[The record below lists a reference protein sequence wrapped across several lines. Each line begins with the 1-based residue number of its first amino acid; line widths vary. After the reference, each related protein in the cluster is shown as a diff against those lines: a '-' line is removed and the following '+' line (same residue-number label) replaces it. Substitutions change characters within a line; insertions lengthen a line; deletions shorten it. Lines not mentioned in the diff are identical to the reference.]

1 MSGQPGSPKTET
13 PTLNLRSD
21 GKIAIVTGGSRGIGR
36 GIALALAE
44 AGATVICAARDL
56 ERLEAVVA
64 EIAAAGGKASAHVVD
79 VRSRES
85 IQTLIAAA
93 LTAYGRIDI
102 LVNNAGITRDSL
114 LLRMKPEDWDD
125 VIATNLTS
133 AFISTQAALK
143 PMLKQR
149 AGSIINI
156 GSVVGLTGNAG
167 QASYAAA
174 KAGLIGFSKSV
185 AREVASRGIRVN
197 VITPGFIETDMTA
210 AMPEAA
216 RQMMLA
222 TVPLGRT
229 GTPGDIAGLVVY
241 LASDASAYVTG
252 QTLSVDGGFH
262 M

>member
-1 MSGQPGSPKTET
+1 M
-13 PTLNLRSD
+13 NLRTD
-21 GKIAIVTGGSRGIGR
+21 GKIAIVTGASRGIGR

-44 AGATVICAARDL
+44 AGATVVCASRDL
-56 ERLEAVVA
+56 AKLEAVVA
-64 EIAAAGGKASAHVVD
+64 EIAAAGGKANAHVVD
-79 VRSRES
+79 VSSRES
-85 IQTLIAAA
+85 IEALVAAA
-93 LTAYGRIDI
+93 VEAHGRIDV
-102 LVNNAGITRDSL
+102 LVNNAGITRDTL
-114 LLRMKPEDWDD
+114 LLRMKAADWDD
-125 VIATNLTS
+125 VMATNLTS
-133 AFISTQAALK
+133 VFTSTQAVMK

-167 QASYAAA
+167 QANYAAA
-174 KAGLIGFSKSV
+174 KAGLLGFSKSV

-197 VITPGFIETDMTA
+197 VVTPGFIETDMTN

-216 RQMMLA
+216 KQAMLK

-229 GTPGDIAGLVVY
+229 GTPADVAGLVVY

-252 QTLSVDGGFH
+252 QTISVDGGFH

>member
-1 MSGQPGSPKTET
+1 
-13 PTLNLRSD
+13 LNLRAD
-21 GKIAIVTGGSRGIGR
+21 GKIAIVTGASRGIGR

-44 AGATVICAARDL
+44 AGATVVCAARDL
-56 ERLEAVVA
+56 AKLEAVVA
-64 EIAAAGGKASAHVVD
+64 EIAAAGGKANAHVVD
-79 VRSRES
+79 VSSRES
-85 IQTLIAAA
+85 IEALIAATI
-93 LTAYGRIDI
+93 TAHGRIDV
-102 LVNNAGITRDSL
+102 LVNNAGITRDTL
-114 LLRMKPEDWDD
+114 LLRMKPADWDD
-125 VIATNLTS
+125 VMATNLTS
-133 AFISTQAALK
+133 VFISTQAVMK

-167 QASYAAA
+167 QANYAAA

-197 VITPGFIETDMTA
+197 VVTPGFIETDMTA

-216 RQMMLA
+216 KQAMLA

-229 GTPGDIAGLVVY
+229 GTPADIAGLVVY

-252 QTLSVDGGFH
+252 QTVSVDGGFH

>member
-1 MSGQPGSPKTET
+1 
-13 PTLNLRSD
+13 LNLRAD
-21 GKIAIVTGGSRGIGR
+21 GKIAIVTGASRGIGR

-44 AGATVICAARDL
+44 AGAFVVCAARDL
-56 ERLEAVVA
+56 PKLEAVVA
-64 EIAAAGGKASAHVVD
+64 EIAAAGGRASAHGVD
-79 VRSRES
+79 VSSRES
-85 IQTLIAAA
+85 IETLIAATI
-93 LTAYGRIDI
+93 TAHGRIDI
-102 LVNNAGITRDSL
+102 LVNNAGITRDTL
-114 LLRMKPEDWDD
+114 LLRMKPADWDD

-133 AFISTQAALK
+133 VFISTQAVMK

-167 QASYAAA
+167 QANYAAA

-197 VITPGFIETDMTA
+197 VVTPGFIDTDMTN

-216 RQMMLA
+216 KQALLA

-229 GTPGDIAGLVVY
+229 GTPADIVGLVVY
-241 LASDASAYVTG
+241 LASDASSYVTG
-252 QTLSVDGGFH
+252 QTVSVDGGFH

>member
-1 MSGQPGSPKTET
+1 M
-13 PTLNLRSD
+13 NLRSD
-21 GKIAIVTGGSRGIGR
+21 GKVAIVTGASRGIGR
-36 GIALALAE
+36 GIAMALAE

-56 ERLEAVVA
+56 AKLEAVAA
-64 EIAAAGGKASAHVVD
+64 EIVAAGGKAQAAVVD
-79 VRSRES
+79 VASRES
-85 IQTLIAAA
+85 IESLISATVAGH
-93 LTAYGRIDI
+93 GRIDV
-102 LVNNAGITRDSL
+102 LVNNAGITRDNL
-114 LLRMKPEDWDD
+114 LLRMKQAEWDD

-133 AFISTQAALK
+133 VFTSTQAVMK

-149 AGSIINI
+149 GGSIINI

-167 QASYAAA
+167 QANYAAA
-174 KAGLIGFSKSV
+174 KAGLVGFSKSV

-197 VITPGFIETDMTA
+197 VITPGFIETDMTN

-216 RQMMLA
+216 KQAMLA

-229 GTPGDIAGLVVY
+229 GSPADIAALVVY

-252 QTLSVDGGFH
+252 QTISVDGGFH

>member
-1 MSGQPGSPKTET
+1 M
-13 PTLNLRSD
+13 NLRSD
-21 GKIAIVTGGSRGIGR
+21 GKVAIVTGASRGIGR
-36 GIALALAE
+36 GIAMALAE

-56 ERLEAVVA
+56 AKLEAVAA
-64 EIAAAGGKASAHVVD
+64 EIVAAGGKAQAAVVD
-79 VRSRES
+79 VASRES
-85 IQTLIAAA
+85 IESLISA
-93 LTAYGRIDI
+93 TVVGHGRIDV
-102 LVNNAGITRDSL
+102 LVNNAGITRDNL
-114 LLRMKPEDWDD
+114 LLRMKQAEWDD

-133 AFISTQAALK
+133 VFTSTQAVMK

-149 AGSIINI
+149 GGSIINI

-167 QASYAAA
+167 QANYAAA
-174 KAGLIGFSKSV
+174 KAGLVGFSKSV

-197 VITPGFIETDMTA
+197 VITPGFIETDMTN

-216 RQMMLA
+216 KQAMLA

-229 GTPGDIAGLVVY
+229 GTPADIAALVVY

-252 QTLSVDGGFH
+252 QTISVDGGFH

>member
-1 MSGQPGSPKTET
+1 M
-13 PTLNLRSD
+13 
-21 GKIAIVTGGSRGIGR
+21 
-36 GIALALAE
+36 
-44 AGATVICAARDL
+44 
-56 ERLEAVVA
+56 
-64 EIAAAGGKASAHVVD
+64 
-79 VRSRES
+79 
-85 IQTLIAAA
+85 
-93 LTAYGRIDI
+93 
-102 LVNNAGITRDSL
+102 
-114 LLRMKPEDWDD
+114 
-125 VIATNLTS
+125 
-133 AFISTQAALK
+133 K

-167 QASYAAA
+167 QANYAAA

-197 VITPGFIETDMTA
+197 VVTPGFIETDMTA

-216 RQMMLA
+216 KQAMLA

-229 GTPGDIAGLVVY
+229 GTPADIAGLVVY

-252 QTLSVDGGFH
+252 QTVSVDGGFH

>member
-1 MSGQPGSPKTET
+1 M
-13 PTLNLRSD
+13 NLRSD
-21 GKIAIVTGGSRGIGR
+21 GKIAIVTGASRGIGR
-36 GIALALAE
+36 GIALALA
-44 AGATVICAARDL
+44 ASGATVVCAARDFA
-56 ERLEAVVA
+56 RLEAVVA
-64 EIAAAGGKASAHVVD
+64 EITAAGGKASAHTVD
-79 VRSRES
+79 VSSRES
-85 IQTLIAAA
+85 IEALIAATVA
-93 LTAYGRIDI
+93 AHGRIDI
-102 LVNNAGITRDSL
+102 LVNNAGITRDTL
-114 LLRMKPEDWDD
+114 LLRMKPADWDD

-133 AFISTQAALK
+133 VFISTQAVMK

-167 QASYAAA
+167 QANYAAA

-197 VITPGFIETDMTA
+197 VIAPGFIETDMTA

-216 RQMMLA
+216 KQALLA

-229 GTPGDIAGLVVY
+229 GSPADIAGLVVY
-241 LASDASAYVTG
+241 LASDAAAYVTG

>member
-1 MSGQPGSPKTET
+1 M
-13 PTLNLRSD
+13 NLRSD
-21 GKIAIVTGGSRGIGR
+21 GKVAIVTGASRGIGR
-36 GIALALAE
+36 GIAMALAE

-56 ERLEAVVA
+56 AKLEAVAA
-64 EIAAAGGKASAHVVD
+64 EIVAAGGKAQAAVVD
-79 VRSRES
+79 VASRES
-85 IQTLIAAA
+85 IESLISATVAGH
-93 LTAYGRIDI
+93 GRIDV
-102 LVNNAGITRDSL
+102 LVNNAGITRDNL
-114 LLRMKPEDWDD
+114 LLRMKQAEWDD

-133 AFISTQAALK
+133 VFTSTQAVMK

-149 AGSIINI
+149 GGSIINI

-167 QASYAAA
+167 QANYAAA
-174 KAGLIGFSKSV
+174 KAGLVGFSKSV

-197 VITPGFIETDMTA
+197 VITPGFIETDMTN

-216 RQMMLA
+216 KQAMLA

-229 GTPGDIAGLVVY
+229 GTPADIAALVVY

-252 QTLSVDGGFH
+252 QTISVDGGFH

>member
-1 MSGQPGSPKTET
+1 M
-13 PTLNLRSD
+13 NLRAD
-21 GKIAIVTGGSRGIGR
+21 GKIAIVTGASRGIGR

-44 AGATVICAARDL
+44 AGATVVCAARDL
-56 ERLEAVVA
+56 AKLEAVVA
-64 EIAAAGGKASAHVVD
+64 EIAAAGGKANAHVVD
-79 VRSRES
+79 VSLRES
-85 IQTLIAAA
+85 IEALISATV
-93 LTAYGRIDI
+93 TAHGRIDV
-102 LVNNAGITRDSL
+102 LVNNAGITRDGL
-114 LLRMKPEDWDD
+114 LLRMKPADWDE
-125 VIATNLTS
+125 VMATNLTS
-133 AFISTQAALK
+133 VFISTQAVMK

-167 QASYAAA
+167 QANYAAA

-197 VITPGFIETDMTA
+197 VVTPGFIETDMTN

-216 RQMMLA
+216 KQAMLK

-229 GTPGDIAGLVVY
+229 GTPADIAGLVVY

-252 QTLSVDGGFH
+252 QTVSVDGGFH

>member
-1 MSGQPGSPKTET
+1 M
-13 PTLNLRSD
+13 NLRSD
-21 GKIAIVTGGSRGIGR
+21 GKIAIVTGASRGIGR

-44 AGATVICAARDL
+44 AGATVVCAARDL
-56 ERLEAVVA
+56 AKLEAVVA
-64 EIAAAGGKASAHVVD
+64 EITAAGGKAQAHGVD
-79 VRSRES
+79 VASRES
-85 IQTLIAAA
+85 IDALVSDTLAAHS
-93 LTAYGRIDI
+93 RIDV
-102 LVNNAGITRDSL
+102 LVNNAGITRDNL
-114 LLRMKPEDWDD
+114 LLRMKAAEWDD

-133 AFISTQAALK
+133 VFAATQAVMK

-156 GSVVGLTGNAG
+156 GSIVGITGNAG
-167 QASYAAA
+167 QANYAAA
-174 KAGLIGFSKSV
+174 KAGVIGFSKSI

-197 VITPGFIETDMTA
+197 VITPGFIDTDMTQ

-216 RQMMLA
+216 KQAMLA

-229 GTPGDIAGLVVY
+229 GSPADIAALVVY

-252 QTLSVDGGFH
+252 QTISVDGGFH

>member
-1 MSGQPGSPKTET
+1 MYKRQ
-13 PTLNLRSD
+13 
-21 GKIAIVTGGSRGIGR
+21 
-36 GIALALAE
+36 
-44 AGATVICAARDL
+44 
-56 ERLEAVVA
+56 
-64 EIAAAGGKASAHVVD
+64 VD
-79 VRSRES
+79 VSSRES
-85 IQTLIAAA
+85 IEALISATV
-93 LTAYGRIDI
+93 TAHGRIDV
-102 LVNNAGITRDSL
+102 LVNNAGITRDTL
-114 LLRMKPEDWDD
+114 LLRMKPADWDD

-133 AFISTQAALK
+133 VFISTQAVMK

-167 QASYAAA
+167 QANYAAA

-197 VITPGFIETDMTA
+197 VVTPGLIETDMTS

-216 RQMMLA
+216 KQAMLKA
-222 TVPLGRT
+222 VPLGRT
-229 GTPGDIAGLVVY
+229 GTPADIAGLVVY

-252 QTLSVDGGFH
+252 QTVSVDGGFH

>member
-1 MSGQPGSPKTET
+1 M
-13 PTLNLRSD
+13 
-21 GKIAIVTGGSRGIGR
+21 TGASRGIGR

-44 AGATVICAARDL
+44 AGATVVCAARDL
-56 ERLEAVVA
+56 AKLEAVVG
-64 EIAAAGGKASAHVVD
+64 EISAAGGKANAHVVD
-79 VRSRES
+79 VSSRES
-85 IQTLIAAA
+85 IEALISATV
-93 LTAYGRIDI
+93 TAHGRIDV
-102 LVNNAGITRDSL
+102 LVNNAGITRDTL
-114 LLRMKPEDWDD
+114 LLRMKPADWDD

-133 AFISTQAALK
+133 VFISTQAVMK

-167 QASYAAA
+167 QANYAAA

-197 VITPGFIETDMTA
+197 VVTPGLIETDMTS

-216 RQMMLA
+216 KQAMLKA
-222 TVPLGRT
+222 VPLGRT
-229 GTPGDIAGLVVY
+229 GTPADIAGLVVY

-252 QTLSVDGGFH
+252 QTVSVDGGFH

>member
-1 MSGQPGSPKTET
+1 M
-13 PTLNLRSD
+13 NFRAD
-21 GKIAIVTGGSRGIGR
+21 GKIAIVTGASRGIGR

-44 AGATVICAARDL
+44 AGAFVVCAARDL
-56 ERLEAVVA
+56 AKLEAVVA
-64 EIAAAGGKASAHVVD
+64 EIAGAGGKASAHVVD
-79 VRSRES
+79 VSSRES
-85 IQTLIAAA
+85 IEALIGATVAAH
-93 LTAYGRIDI
+93 GRIDV
-102 LVNNAGITRDSL
+102 LVNNAGITRDTL
-114 LLRMKPEDWDD
+114 LLRMKPADWDE
-125 VIATNLTS
+125 VLATNLTS
-133 AFISTQAALK
+133 VFISTQAAMK

-167 QASYAAA
+167 QANYAAA

-197 VITPGFIETDMTA
+197 VVTPGFIETDMTN

-216 RQMMLA
+216 KQAMLA

-229 GTPGDIAGLVVY
+229 GTPADIAGLVVY

-252 QTLSVDGGFH
+252 QTVSVDGGFH